1 MEKLW
6 FDASTYIWKAKLNF
20 TKYKN
25 IILNEC
31 NEFCKEE
38 TLWDNYSV
46 LPLTTLNNFKLN
58 DVILPN
64 PKNTIEFI
72 INLSTQKCIELYKK
86 PFNNIKFDC
95 WINVVKV
102 IPKQTS
108 ILENKIQ
115 MHIHSDIEKEMQRT
129 IPNYTWVYYV
139 QMPDNLINND
149 GVLFIEGENKKIYN
163 FLPIED
169 DIIIMNANLPHVPN
183 GAFNSTK
190 DRIVIAGNVS
200 LQYIKNEKS
209 II

>member
-1 MEKLW
+1 MEKIW
-6 FDASTYIWKAKLNF
+6 FDTSTYIWQTKLNF

-46 LPLTTLNNFKLN
+46 LPLTILNNFKLN

-72 INLSTQKCIELYKK
+72 INLSTQKCIELYEKS
-86 PFNNIKFDC
+86 FNNIAFDC
-95 WINVVKV
+95 WINIVKV
-102 IPKQTS
+102 IPKQTA

-115 MHIHSDIEKEMQRT
+115 MHSHSEIEKEMQKP

-139 QMPDNLINND
+139 QMPDNLVNND
-149 GVLFIEGENKKIYN
+149 GVLFVEGENKKIYD

-169 DIIIMNANLPHVPN
+169 DIIIMNGNQPHAPN

-200 LQYIKNEKS
+200 FQYIKNKKS

>member
-1 MEKLW
+1 MDKIY
-6 FDASTYIWKAKLNF
+6 FDNSTYIWKTKLNF

-38 TLWDNYSV
+38 MVWDNYSV
-46 LPLTTLNNFKLN
+46 LPLTTINNFKL
-58 DVILPN
+58 DGKILPN
-64 PKNTIEFI
+64 PKSMVESI
-72 INLSTQKCIELYKK
+72 INLSTQKCIELYTNA
-86 PFNNIKFDC
+86 FNNISVDC
-95 WINVVKV
+95 WINIVKV

-115 MHIHSDIEKEMQRT
+115 MHIHSNIQKEMQKP

-139 QMPDNLINND
+139 QMPDNLVNND
-149 GVLFIEGENKKIYN
+149 GVLFVEGENKKIYD

-169 DIIIMNANLPHVPN
+169 DIIIMNGNLPHVPN

-190 DRIVIAGNVS
+190 DRIVLAGNVS
-200 LQYIKNEKS
+200 FQYIKNKKS
-209 II
+209 VL

>member
-1 MEKLW
+1 MEKIW
-6 FDASTYIWKAKLNF
+6 FDAFTYIWKTKLNL

-38 TLWDNYSV
+38 TVWDNYMV
-46 LPLTTLNNFKLN
+46 LPLTTINNFKL
-58 DVILPN
+58 DDKILPN
-64 PKNTIEFI
+64 PKSMVESI
-72 INLSTQKCIELYKK
+72 INLSTQKCIELYTNR
-86 PFNNIKFDC
+86 FNNISIDC
-95 WINVVKV
+95 WINIVKV
-102 IPKQTS
+102 IPKQTT

-115 MHIHSDIEKEMQRT
+115 MHTHSEIQKEMQKP

-139 QMPDNLINND
+139 QMPDNLVNDD
-149 GVLFIEGENKKIYN
+149 GVLFVEGESKKIYD

-169 DIIIMNANLPHVPN
+169 DIIIMNGNLPHVPN
-183 GAFNSTK
+183 GAFGSTK